1 MSSDYC
7 YLIFDNSAFHK
18 FSDLMQKYTHT
29 IFLRNKKKDRRYKFV
44 QEKNFLKGLKKIKGD
59 SGQFLVT

>member
-29 IFLRNKKKDRRYKFV
+29 IFLRNKKKRQEV
-44 QEKNFLKGLKKIKGD
+44 QVCAREKLFKGFEKN
-59 SGQFLVT
+59 